1 MYIEKPCTGQ
11 IRSAVNQLIFVYP
24 SALHSTDPRKDK
36 EENLNGISVPLF
48 GDKVEQTST
57 SWCVCVCEELTV
69 SVTGASL
76 FV

>member
-1 MYIEKPCTGQ
+1 MYIDNPYTGQ
-11 IRSAVNQLIFVYP
+11 ITSAVNKLICVYP
-24 SALHSTDPRKDK
+24 SALPSTDPRKDK

-57 SWCVCVCEELTV
+57 SWCVCEELTV
-69 SVTGASL
+69 SVTGASI